1 MVKRGLAGADA
12 LSMHPTAARPD
23 QLPFTRAWGVR
34 RWLVLAVAG
43 SLLLC
48 AVNGLLNG
56 SVATAE
62 TAADAKARAEVA
74 AAEVAA
80 LQDEVDAAQAE
91 YERALRGISWAVS
104 SAVHAEQLAQM
115 AIEAEQYAALQRVQA
130 LRALNQSGGSFG
142 TMETV
147 FAAETPGEMTARWQL
162 NQQVF
167 DLLANR
173 STEATGFTGAALANV
188 RKASKYADLQ
198 VASVDDVQAVYE
210 RLESLLSRQQEILD
224 QLDARAA
231 RLVEAEQAAE
241 RLAAQ
246 RAEAEAA
253 ASSGASQVTAS
264 GIPRDYLALY
274 QAAAQTC
281 PGLPWPVLA
290 AIGQVESGHG
300 TNTGPSSAGAQ
311 GPMQFLPSTF
321 AAYAVDG
328 DNDGDRDIWDPA
340 DAIYSAANYLCANG
354 AGGGPRALYN
364 ALWHYNHADWYVLMV
379 ANVAGQ
385 IARRFDEPIP
395 EVQAS

>member
-1 MVKRGLAGADA
+1 MY
-12 LSMHPTAARPD
+12 STATRPD
-23 QLPFTRAWGVR
+23 LHPFIRARGGR

-48 AVNGLLNG
+48 ATNGLLNG

-62 TAADAKARAEVA
+62 TAADAKARAETA
-74 AAEVAA
+74 AAQVAA
-80 LQDEVDAAQAE
+80 LQDDVDAAQAE

-115 AIEAEQYAALQRVQA
+115 AIEAEQYAAMQRVQA
-130 LRALNQSGGSFG
+130 LRALNQSGGAFG

-162 NQQVF
+162 SQQVF
-167 DLLANR
+167 DLLAHR
-173 STEATGFTGAALANV
+173 STEATGFTGAAVANV
-188 RKASKYADLQ
+188 RKASRHADLQ

-210 RLESLLSRQQEILD
+210 RLQGLLAQQQEILD
-224 QLDARAA
+224 QLDARAG
-231 RLVEAEQAAE
+231 RLAEAEQAAE

-246 RAEAEAA
+246 RAAAAAA
-253 ASSGASQVTAS
+253 ASSGASQVNAS

-281 PGLPWPVLA
+281 PGLPWPILA

-328 DNDGDRDIWDPA
+328 DKDEDRDIWDPA